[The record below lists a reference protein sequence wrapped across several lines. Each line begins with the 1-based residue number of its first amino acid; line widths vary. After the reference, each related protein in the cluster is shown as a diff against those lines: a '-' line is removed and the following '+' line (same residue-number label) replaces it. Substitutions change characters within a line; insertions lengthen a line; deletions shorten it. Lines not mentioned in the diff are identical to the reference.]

1 MLKFLFH
8 VKISSYIEFPEE
20 NERSRSNNSRWVHPQ
35 WVKRKLRLH
44 VPPFYIFL
52 GVYLFIAMESLGMI
66 ILILF
71 SAHLNTPGMVLL
83 SASGNSFLLP
93 RLLFCKS
100 NMINHYFCNLLLL
113 LELSC
118 SNTFISEVL
127 VLFLCVFSIVLPV
140 MTILS
145 SYIFIIVT
153 FLQIN
158 EMRADPRQYM
168 QLPRF
173 SC

>member
-1 MLKFLFH
+1 M
-8 VKISSYIEFPEE
+8 
-20 NERSRSNNSRWVHPQ
+20 
-35 WVKRKLRLH
+35 
-44 VPPFYIFL
+44 PPFCIFL
-52 GVYLFIAMESLGMI
+52 GVYLFIAMGSLGMI

-71 SAHLNTPGMVLL
+71 SAHLNTPGMGLL

-100 NMINHYFCNLLLL
+100 SMINHYFCNLLLL

-127 VLFLCVFSIVLPV
+127 ALFLCVFSIVLPV

-158 EMRADPRQYM
+158 EMWADPRQYM